1 MAKTIIPYSSSIYN
15 SWDEMTPPP
24 GPIFEAAA
32 LGHGEDATP
41 SDESMEGCRRDI
53 PEDTVVV
60 GCAPPPPANACVG
73 KTRLENFVPE
83 HVCMLCILITG
94 RGDTVGSGIIQRFVL
109 GGSLGLSKTVYYG

>member
-1 MAKTIIPYSSSIYN
+1 
-15 SWDEMTPPP
+15 MTPPP

-60 GCAPPPPANACVG
+60 GCAPPPPPMPAWEKPGSKISSQSMYVCCVF
-73 KTRLENFVPE
+73 LSP
-83 HVCMLCILITG
+83 
-94 RGDTVGSGIIQRFVL
+94 
-109 GGSLGLSKTVYYG
+109 GGVIR